1 MRDYKGRIMFH
12 PRLGRRVHGLRFHLT
27 IRGQLL
33 TVDIEGRKGLVT
45 YLLREGTGLTVVHLE
60 EEVTL
65 APGQPVSRPFTPQEG
80 S

>member
-1 MRDYKGRIMFH
+1 
-12 PRLGRRVHGLRFHLT
+12 
-27 IRGQLL
+27 
-33 TVDIEGRKGLVT
+33 VT
-45 YLLREGTGLTVVHLE
+45 YLLREGTGLTIGHLD